1 MTDPEQLPP
10 STGSRAEAGP
20 APHPTSDDASGTPA
34 PRRLPPPPPAEL
46 RYGGRYGK
54 NPLADASFGA
64 MCRRLPTVL
73 GQTARMAWAIDRRAV
88 VLLAVCQI
96 TVGACAALQ
105 LSSTTDAMRSILASG
120 EAADRLRAAGPALA
134 VIALAAAGGRVATAL
149 SSYADGRITPPLTTE
164 ADSGLVEAVCRMEAA
179 ARDEDGCADRE
190 EAAEM
195 GVVRSRLL
203 VQDAT
208 RLTAAAVRMVTASG
222 VLTVLH
228 PLMLPL
234 LLLAVVPAG
243 VGAVLHAKV
252 TYETHYA
259 NVGDRNVRQ
268 NMRGWATSRKFA
280 DEIRA
285 NGMTGY
291 LVFWYRTISERI
303 DARTLAAAPRMLR
316 ITLASAAI
324 GGVFLLLT
332 WAVLA
337 ALVIGGRIEAAIAAT
352 AVVAVQTTVAALNQ
366 LVIYGAAMFHSALYL
381 ADMDTFLSYAA
392 RRAPHRGASGVTG
405 PLEEI
410 AMEEAVY
417 TYPGKE
423 VPAVAGVSL
432 TVRRGEIL
440 AVVGE
445 NGSGK
450 STLTRLLTA
459 VFLTDKGTVG
469 WNGHDVAG
477 LDPHR
482 LWDMAGLVPQ
492 NFAQWPLS
500 VRDNV
505 TLGQP
510 REEGDELVWQA
521 LDAVGLRETV
531 DDLPNGLDTLLAR
544 EHWGGTELSGGQWQR
559 LACARALYR
568 RAGLLILDEPTSQ
581 LDARGEHIILD
592 RIKAIGGGCITIV
605 VTHRLENTKV
615 ADRIIVMEHGLI
627 SEHGTYD
634 ELAHAGGLFAEL
646 LTLSQDR

>member
-1 MTDPEQLPP
+1 MT
-10 STGSRAEAGP
+10 
-20 APHPTSDDASGTPA
+20 GTA
-34 PRRLPPPPPAEL
+34 TPRRLPPPPPAEL
-46 RYGGRYGK
+46 RYGGRYAK
-54 NPLADASFGA
+54 NPLAEATFWA
-64 MCRRLPTVL
+64 MCRRLPSVL
-73 GQTARMAWAIDRRAV
+73 RQTARMAWAVDRRAV
-88 VLLAVCQI
+88 LLLLVCQLAI
-96 TVGACAALQ
+96 GGAAALQ
-105 LSSTTDAMRSILASG
+105 LTSTAEAMRSILAGG
-120 EAADRLRAAGPALA
+120 EVADRVREALPALV
-134 VIALAAAGGRVATAL
+134 VIALAAAAGRVASAL

-195 GVVRSRLL
+195 GVVRSHLM

-208 RLTAAAVRMVTASG
+208 RLTAAGIRMATASG

-243 VGAVLHAKV
+243 VGALLHAKV

-259 NVGDRNVRQ
+259 NVADRNVRQ
-268 NMRGWATSRKFA
+268 KMRSWATSRKFA

-291 LVFWYRTISERI
+291 LVFWYRTVSERI
-303 DARTLAAAPRMLR
+303 DERTLAAAPRMLR
-316 ITLASAAI
+316 ITLVSAAI

-332 WAVLA
+332 WTALA
-337 ALVIGGRIEAAIAAT
+337 GLAITGRIEAAIAAT
-352 AVVAVQTTVAALNQ
+352 AVVAVQTTLAALNQ
-366 LVIYGAAMFHSALYL
+366 LVVYGAAMFHSALYL
-381 ADMDTFLSYAA
+381 ADMDGFLAHAAA
-392 RRAPHRGASGVTG
+392 RAPDRGTSGLTG
-405 PLEEI
+405 PLEEVVL
-410 AMEEAVY
+410 EEAVY
-417 TYPGKE
+417 HYPGKE
-423 VPAVAGVSL
+423 FPAVAGVSL

-459 VFLTDKGTVG
+459 IFLTEKGRVN
-469 WNGHDVAG
+469 WNGQDVAG
-477 LDPHR
+477 LDPHK
-482 LWDMAGLVPQ
+482 LWDMSGLVPQ

-510 REEGDELVWQA
+510 REETDDLVWRA
-521 LDAVGLRETV
+521 LEAVGLRDAIDE
-531 DDLPNGLDTLLAR
+531 LPDGLDTLLAR

-568 RAGLLILDEPTSQ
+568 RSSLLILDEPTSQ
-581 LDARGEHIILD
+581 MDTRGEHAILEE
-592 RIKAIGGGCITIV
+592 IKTIAAGRITIV
-605 VTHRLENTKV
+605 VTHQLVNTKI
-615 ADRIIVMEHGLI
+615 ADRIIVMEHGRI
-627 SEHGTYD
+627 SEQGTYE
-634 ELAHAGGLFAEL
+634 ELAAGGGLFAEL
-646 LTLSQDR
+646 LALSHDR

>member
-1 MTDPEQLPP
+1 MSAEPE
-10 STGSRAEAGP
+10 TRAA
-20 APHPTSDDASGTPA
+20 AA

-54 NPLADASFGA
+54 NPLADATFGA
-64 MCRRLPTVL
+64 MCRRLPSVL
-73 GQTARMAWAIDRRAV
+73 KQTAKMAWAIDRRAV
-88 VLLAVCQI
+88 LLLALCQLAI
-96 TVGACAALQ
+96 GVSAALQ
-105 LSSTTDAMRSILASG
+105 LNATADAMGPILSD
-120 EAADRLRAAGPALA
+120 EEVADRVHAALPALT
-134 VIALAAAGGRVATAL
+134 VIALAAAAGRVATAL

-164 ADSGLVEAVCRMEAA
+164 ADSRLVEAVCRMEAA
-179 ARDEDGCADRE
+179 ARAEDGCADRE

-195 GVVRSRLL
+195 GVIRSRLM

-268 NMRGWATSRKFA
+268 NMRGWATSLKFA

-285 NGMTGY
+285 NGMTRY
-291 LVFWYRTISERI
+291 LAFWYRTISERI

-316 ITLASAAI
+316 ITLTSSAI
-324 GGVFLLLT
+324 GGVFLVGT
-332 WAVLA
+332 WAALAWLA
-337 ALVIGGRIEAAIAAT
+337 ATGRIEAAIAAT
-352 AVVAVQTTVAALNQ
+352 AVVAVQTTLAALSQ

-381 ADMDTFLSYAA
+381 ADMDSFLVYAA
-392 RRAPHRGASGVTG
+392 ERAPSRGTSGLTG
-405 PLEEI
+405 RLEEVSV
-410 AMEEAVY
+410 EEAVY
-417 TYPGKE
+417 CYPGKE
-423 VPAVAGVSL
+423 TPAVAGVSL

-459 VFLTDKGTVG
+459 IFLADKGKVS

-477 LDPHR
+477 LDAHR
-482 LWDMAGLVPQ
+482 LWDASGLVPQ

-510 REEGDELVWQA
+510 REEGDDLVWQA
-521 LDAVGLRETV
+521 LDAVGLRETIE
-531 DDLPNGLDTLLAR
+531 DLPEGLDTLLAR
-544 EHWGGTELSGGQWQR
+544 ELWGGTELSGGQWQR

-568 RAGLLILDEPTSQ
+568 GAGLLILDEPTSQ
-581 LDARGEHIILD
+581 MDARGEHTILE
-592 RIKAIGGGCITIV
+592 RIKSIGSGCITVV
-605 VTHRLENTKV
+605 VTHQLINTKI
-615 ADRIIVMEHGLI
+615 ADRILVMEQGRI
-627 SEHGTYD
+627 SEQGTFD
-634 ELAHAGGLFAEL
+634 ELAAGGGLFAEL
-646 LTLSQDR
+646 LALSNSR